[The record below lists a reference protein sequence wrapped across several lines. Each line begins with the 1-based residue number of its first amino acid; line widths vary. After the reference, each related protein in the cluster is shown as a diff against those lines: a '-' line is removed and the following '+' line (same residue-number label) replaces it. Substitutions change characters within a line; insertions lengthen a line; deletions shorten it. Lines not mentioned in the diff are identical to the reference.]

1 LLTHISQGYGFDVS
15 SARREKVAAIVA
27 TSGEA
32 TFAQLADRFDV
43 SEMTIRRDLET
54 LELEGL
60 VRRVR
65 GGAIPV
71 VGRSH
76 EPPISERGQ
85 TNMHAKQAIGKA
97 AATLLQDGETVIVD
111 IGTTTLECA
120 RALSGFRRLTI
131 VTASLLVAQEL
142 SNAPGIRTLLAG
154 GVMRPGEMSLIG
166 HRAEDSFADLN
177 CDTIFLGVGGVD
189 TERGL
194 TEYNLDDARV
204 KQAALRAAR
213 RCVLLADG
221 SKFGRIT
228 FATIAPLSRV
238 DVLVTDASPDH
249 PLIVQ
254 AVDAGV
260 EVVHVPTNPQEGR

>member
-1 LLTHISQGYGFDVS
+1 M
-15 SARREKVAAIVA
+15 AAIVA
-27 TSGEA
+27 SRGEA
-32 TFAQLADRFDV
+32 TFAELAEHFAV

-54 LELEGL
+54 LEVEGL

-71 VGRSH
+71 VSRSH
-76 EPPISERGQ
+76 EPPIAERSQ
-85 TNMHAKQAIGKA
+85 VNILAKQAIGKA
-97 AATLLQDGETVIVD
+97 AAALLEDGETAIVD

-120 RALSGFRRLTI
+120 RALSGFRRLTV
-131 VTASLLVAQEL
+131 VTASLMVAQEL
-142 SNAPGIRTLLAG
+142 SNTPGIRTLLTG
-154 GVMRPGEMSLIG
+154 GVIRAGEMSLIG

-189 TERGL
+189 VGRGL

-204 KQAALRAAR
+204 KKSALKAAR
-213 RCVLLADG
+213 RCVLLADQ

-238 DVLVTDASPDH
+238 DVLVTDASPDD
-249 PLIVQ
+249 PLVAQ
-254 AVDAGV
+254 ARDAGV
-260 EVVHVPTNPQEGR
+260 KVIHAVPDLLESQ